1 MFETMTDEQY
11 RSLDIDALETR
22 QAELIALADSD
33 VDAAEYKAE
42 CERCMGEIAH
52 RNQAIELRK
61 ASLNKIE
68 AGMGKT
74 IERSGAQVDDD
85 VDPFDTPEYRKAFME
100 LVCRK
105 TPMPEK
111 MLRDAYAKRGT
122 DAYTYTTDVPVMIPT
137 TLSTKIIEKLEEYG
151 EIYARVAKTNLKGGV
166 DYPILDLKPIATW
179 VDEDEVSNWQK
190 FEAKDKVSFGYYEL
204 ECRIAQSMLA
214 SIVTFDEF
222 QRRFVPLATKAMI
235 QKIEEGIIKGTGSG
249 QMLGITADERITNI
263 VGLDST
269 AIADWKQWRKQ
280 VKAEIPRPYRNGT
293 FIMSQGTW
301 DSYIETMADDVNA
314 PVSIGYNAVT
324 GVEELRLMGFSVLL
338 VDDTI
343 LPDYDDAEDG
353 DVFCIY
359 GKLEDY
365 VINSNQNLMTVQ
377 YDDWDNRKKKTVAYM
392 VLDGKV
398 LDPYG
403 FMLIKKGDIES
414 E

>member
-1 MFETMTDEQY
+1 MFEKFTDEQY
-11 RSLDIDALETR
+11 RSLDIDALEAR
-22 QAELIALADSD
+22 QAELVELANSD

-42 CERCMGEIAH
+42 CDRCMGEIAH
-52 RNQAIELRK
+52 RNQAIELRN
-61 ASLNKIE
+61 ASLSKLN
-68 AGMGKT
+68 AGEGKFM
-74 IERSGAQVDDD
+74 ERGGKVADSDE
-85 VDPFDTPEYRKAFME
+85 DPFDTTEYRKAFME
-100 LVCRK
+100 FMCRK

-151 EIYARVAKTNLKGGV
+151 EIYARVAKTNMKGGV
-166 DYPILDLKPIATW
+166 DYPILDLKCTASW

-190 FEAKDKVSFGYYEL
+190 VEAKAKISFGYYEL
-204 ECRIAQSMLA
+204 ECRLSQSFLA

-222 QRRFVPLATKAMI
+222 QRRFVPLVTKAMV
-235 QKIEEGIIKGTGSG
+235 QKIEEGIIKGTGEG
-249 QMLGITADERITNI
+249 QMLGITVDERVENI

-269 AIADWKQWRKQ
+269 DIIDWKQWRKK
-280 VKAEIPRPYRNGT
+280 VKAAIPRPYRNGY

-301 DSYIETMADDVNA
+301 DCYIETMADDNNA

-343 LPDYDDAEDG
+343 LPDYDSASDG
-353 DVFCIY
+353 DVFAIY
-359 GKLEDY
+359 GKLDDY
-365 VINSNQNLMTVQ
+365 VINSNQQLQTIQ
-377 YDDWDNRKKKTVAYM
+377 YPDWDTRKQKTVAYM
-392 VLDGKV
+392 VLDGKI